1 MNNFGKFKTWLN
13 KFDIGPFWSNMNDKT
28 KNYLNKIYSYTNTP
42 TDDLLN
48 YQFNLSTPCCLP
60 FDTLSTSSNVQKY
73 NNHFITSN
81 NADGTT
87 YNEDGAYIY
96 NNTNFLGYISKD
108 NINTSQD
115 LVKLVNVF
123 SVPITNALN
132 TTHTATDTMTF
143 RFEKPTLP
151 GTTDYYYIIGIYL
164 YLTKGIPLTTL
175 NNYPHYIGFSPS
187 TNILEPTILQDS
199 NETGGGVPV
208 LLNSSFVKNTTNLYN
223 NNYENSILM
232 KDYLT
237 TPSIFMSINESTGN
251 NL

>member
-1 MNNFGKFKTWLN
+1 MNHFGKFKTWLN
-13 KFDIGPFWSNMNDKT
+13 KFDIGPFWSNNNEKT

-42 TDDLLN
+42 TDDLLK
-48 YQFNLSTPCCLP
+48 YQFDLSTPCCLP
-60 FDTLSTSSNVQKY
+60 FDTLASSSNVQKY

-87 YNEDGAYIY
+87 YNDDAYIY

-164 YLTKGIPLTTL
+164 YLTKGIPFDTL

-187 TNILEPTILQDS
+187 TNILNPSILTNDS
-199 NETGGGVPV
+199 SSGGGVPI
-208 LLNSSFVKNTTNLYN
+208 LLDSSFVKNTTYV
-223 NNYENSILM
+223 SVI
-232 KDYLT
+232 
-237 TPSIFMSINESTGN
+237 
-251 NL
+251 